1 MQKAIA
7 LLSGGIDSPVAI
19 YLLQDKLDII
29 PVHFHQLPL
38 VDESEIE
45 KVRKLAKHLRVKRL
59 YLAPFTP
66 VLKALVE
73 KCNHKHYF
81 ILSKIAMFRAAEMI
95 AKSSHCVR
103 DVPNGTKEKATYL
116 ITGENLA
123 QVSSQTL
130 SNLTS
135 ITKHVPIEILRPLL
149 TYDKQE
155 IINVANKIGTYELSK
170 GPEICNL
177 LGPKR
182 PSTKSD
188 PEEIGRE
195 LQKLDLKVLLEECL
209 KNAEIMEK

>member
-1 MQKAIA
+1 MHKAIA

-19 YLLQDKLDII
+19 HLLQDKLDII

-45 KVRKLAKHLRVKRL
+45 KVRKLARHLKVKKL

-95 AKSSHCVR
+95 AQ
-103 DVPNGTKEKATYL
+103 KEKASYL

-135 ITKHVPIEILRPLL
+135 ITKHVSTEILRPLL
-149 TYDKQE
+149 TFDKQE
-155 IINVANKIGTYELSK
+155 IINVANKIGKPMS
-170 GPEICNL
+170 
-177 LGPKR
+177 
-182 PSTKSD
+182 
-188 PEEIGRE
+188 
-195 LQKLDLKVLLEECL
+195 
-209 KNAEIMEK
+209 

>member
-19 YLLQDKLDII
+19 HLLQPQLDII
-29 PVHFHQLPL
+29 SAHFHQLPL

-45 KVRKLAKHLRVKRL
+45 KVRKLAKHLRVKKL

-95 AKSSHCVR
+95 AQR
-103 DVPNGTKEKATYL
+103 EKASYL

-135 ITKHVPIEILRPLL
+135 ITKHISTEILRPLL

-155 IINVANKIGTYELSK
+155 IINVANQIGTYELSK

-177 LGPKR
+177 LGPKK
-182 PSTKSD
+182 PSTKSN

-195 LQKLDLKVLLEECL
+195 LEKLDLNTLLEESL
-209 KNAEIMEK
+209 NKAEVFGQ

>member
-1 MQKAIA
+1 MHKAIA

-19 YLLQDKLDII
+19 HLLQPQLDVI

-45 KVRKLAKHLRVKRL
+45 KVQKLAKHLKVKKL

-81 ILSKIAMFRAAEMI
+81 ILSKIAMFRAAELI
-95 AKSSHCVR
+95 AK
-103 DVPNGTKEKATYL
+103 KEGAHHL

-135 ITKHVPIEILRPLL
+135 ITKHVPMEILRPLL
-149 TYDKQE
+149 TFDKQE
-155 IINVANKIGTYELSK
+155 IIGVATKIGTYELSK

-182 PSTKSD
+182 PSTRSD

-195 LQKLDLKVLLEECL
+195 LEKLDLNLLLEECL
-209 KNAEIMEK
+209 RNMEIHNY

>member
-19 YLLQDKLDII
+19 HSLQPQLEII

-45 KVRKLAKHLRVKRL
+45 KVKNLAKHLKVKKL

-81 ILSKIAMFRAAEMI
+81 ILSKIAMFRAAELI
-95 AKSSHCVR
+95 VQ
-103 DVPNGTKEKATYL
+103 KEGAHYL

-135 ITKHVPIEILRPLL
+135 ITKHISTEILRPLL

-155 IINVANKIGTYELSK
+155 IINVANQIGTYEMSK

-177 LGPKR
+177 LGPRK

-188 PEEIGRE
+188 PEEISKE
-195 LQKLDLKVLLEECL
+195 LEKLDLKALLEECV
-209 KNAEIMEK
+209 KKAEIMEG

>member
-1 MQKAIA
+1 MSKAIA
-7 LLSGGIDSPVAI
+7 LLSGGIDSPVSI
-19 YLLQDKLDII
+19 YLLQSQLDII
-29 PVHFHQLPL
+29 PAHFHQLPL

-45 KVRKLAKHLRVKRL
+45 KVKALAKHLKVKKL
-59 YLAPFTP
+59 YLLPFTP

-81 ILSKIAMFRAAEMI
+81 ILSKIAMFRAAAMI
-95 AKSSHCVR
+95 AQ
-103 DVPNGTKEKATYL
+103 KEKASYL

-135 ITKHVPIEILRPLL
+135 ITKHVPMEILRPLL

-155 IINVANKIGTYELSK
+155 IINVAKEIGTYELSK

-182 PSTKSD
+182 PSTKSH
-188 PEEIGRE
+188 PEEISGE
-195 LQKLDLKVLLEECL
+195 LEKLDLNALLEECL
-209 KNAEIMEK
+209 RDAEIVTTFK

>member
-19 YLLQDKLDII
+19 RLLQPQLDII
-29 PVHFHQLPL
+29 PIHFHQLPL

-45 KVRKLAKHLRVKRL
+45 KVRKLAKHLRVKKL

-81 ILSKIAMFRAAEMI
+81 IMSKIAMFRAAEMI
-95 AKSSHCVR
+95 AQ
-103 DVPNGTKEKATYL
+103 KEKANYL

-135 ITKHVPIEILRPLL
+135 ITKHVPMEILRPLL

-155 IINVANKIGTYELSK
+155 IINIANKIGTYELSK

-182 PSTKSD
+182 PSTKSN

-195 LQKLDLKVLLEECL
+195 LEKLDLKELLEECL
-209 KNAEIMEK
+209 KKAEIMEK

>member
-1 MQKAIA
+1 MQKAIV
-7 LLSGGIDSPVAI
+7 LLSGGFDSPVAI
-19 YLLQDKLDII
+19 HLLQDKLDII

-45 KVRKLAKHLRVKRL
+45 KVKDLAKHLKVKKL

-81 ILSKIAMFRAAEMI
+81 ILSKIAMFQAAELI
-95 AKSSHCVR
+95 AK
-103 DVPNGTKEKATYL
+103 KEKAPFL

-135 ITKHVPIEILRPLL
+135 ITKHVSMEILRPLL
-149 TYDKQE
+149 TFDKQE
-155 IINVANKIGTYELSK
+155 IIEVAKKIGTYELSK

-182 PSTKSD
+182 PSTRSN
-188 PEEIGRE
+188 PEDIGKE
-195 LQKLDLKVLLEECL
+195 LEKLDLRKLLEESL
-209 KNAEIMEK
+209 NKAEVLSL

>member
-19 YLLQDKLDII
+19 RLLQPQLDII
-29 PVHFHQLPL
+29 PIHFHQLPL

-45 KVRKLAKHLRVKRL
+45 KVRKLAKHLRVKKL

-81 ILSKIAMFRAAEMI
+81 IMSKIAMFRAAEMI
-95 AKSSHCVR
+95 AQ
-103 DVPNGTKEKATYL
+103 KEKANYL

-135 ITKHVPIEILRPLL
+135 ITKHVPMEILRPLL

-155 IINVANKIGTYELSK
+155 IINIANKIGTYELSK

-182 PSTKSD
+182 PSTKSN

-195 LQKLDLKVLLEECL
+195 LEKLDLKELLEERL
-209 KNAEIMEK
+209 KTAEIMEK

>member
-1 MQKAIA
+1 MYKAIA

-19 YLLQDKLDII
+19 HLFQSQLDII

-45 KVRKLAKHLRVKRL
+45 KVKALAKHLKVKKL

-73 KCNHKHYF
+73 KCNHKQYF
-81 ILSKIAMFRAAEMI
+81 ILSKIVMFRAAEMI
-95 AKSSHCVR
+95 AK
-103 DVPNGTKEKATYL
+103 TEKASFL

-135 ITKHVPIEILRPLL
+135 ITKHISLEILRPLL

-155 IINVANKIGTYELSK
+155 IINVANRIGTYELSK

-177 LGPKR
+177 LGPKK
-182 PSTKSD
+182 PSTRSD
-188 PEEIGRE
+188 PEEIGKE
-195 LQKLDLKVLLEECL
+195 LEMLDLPLLLGECL
-209 KNAEIMEK
+209 QNTEIVTTFE

>member
-1 MQKAIA
+1 MHKAIA

-19 YLLQDKLDII
+19 HLLQPQLDVI

-95 AKSSHCVR
+95 AK
-103 DVPNGTKEKATYL
+103 KEKAQFL

-135 ITKHVPIEILRPLL
+135 ITKHVPTEILRPLL

-155 IINVANKIGTYELSK
+155 TINIAIKIGTYELSK

-177 LGPKR
+177 LGPRK
-182 PSTKSD
+182 PSTKSH

-195 LQKLDLKVLLEECL
+195 LENLDLKELLEECIR
-209 KNAEIMEK
+209 NAEIMEE

>member
-1 MQKAIA
+1 MHKAIA

-19 YLLQDKLDII
+19 NLLQSQLDII

-45 KVRKLAKHLRVKRL
+45 KVKNLAKHLKVKKL

-81 ILSKIAMFRAAEMI
+81 ILSKIAMFRAAELI
-95 AKSSHCVR
+95 AQ
-103 DVPNGTKEKATYL
+103 KEKASYL

-135 ITKHVPIEILRPLL
+135 ITKPVSMEILRPLL
-149 TYDKQE
+149 TFDKQE
-155 IINVANKIGTYELSK
+155 TIEIAKKIGTYEISK
-170 GPEICNL
+170 GPEMCCL

-188 PEEIGRE
+188 PKKIGEELEKIN
-195 LQKLDLKVLLEECL
+195 LQELLEESL
-209 KNAEIMEK
+209 EKGEVLDF

>member
-1 MQKAIA
+1 MHKAIA

-19 YLLQDKLDII
+19 HLLQDKLDII

-45 KVRKLAKHLRVKRL
+45 KVRKLAKHLKVKKL

-95 AKSSHCVR
+95 AQ
-103 DVPNGTKEKATYL
+103 KEKASYL

-135 ITKHVPIEILRPLL
+135 ITKHVSTEILRPLL
-149 TYDKQE
+149 TFDKQE
-155 IINVANKIGTYELSK
+155 IINVANQIGTYELSK

-182 PSTKSD
+182 PSTRSD
-188 PEEIGRE
+188 PQEIGKE
-195 LQKLDLKVLLEECL
+195 LEKLDLHALLEECVRD
-209 KNAEIMEK
+209 AEIVTTFR

>member
-1 MQKAIA
+1 MSKAIA

-19 YLLQDKLDII
+19 HLLQPHLEII
-29 PVHFHQLPL
+29 PAHFHQLPL

-45 KVRKLAKHLRVKRL
+45 KVRKLAKHLKVKKL

-81 ILSKIAMFRAAEMI
+81 ILSKIAMFRAAELI
-95 AKSSHCVR
+95 AQ
-103 DVPNGTKEKATYL
+103 KEKASFL

-135 ITKHVPIEILRPLL
+135 ITKHVSTEILRPLL

-155 IINVANKIGTYELSK
+155 IINVAKQIGTYELSK

-182 PSTKSD
+182 PSTKSH
-188 PEEIGRE
+188 PEEIGKE
-195 LQKLDLKVLLEECL
+195 LEKLDLHNLLQECI
-209 KNAEIMEK
+209 KNGEIVEG

>member
-1 MQKAIA
+1 MPKAIA

-19 YLLQDKLDII
+19 HLLQPQLEII
-29 PVHFHQLPL
+29 PIHFHQLPL

-45 KVRKLAKHLRVKRL
+45 KVKKLAKHLKVRKL

-81 ILSKIAMFRAAEMI
+81 ILSKIAMFRAAELI
-95 AKSSHCVR
+95 AH
-103 DVPNGTKEKATYL
+103 KEKASYL

-130 SNLTS
+130 SNLAS
-135 ITKHVPIEILRPLL
+135 ITKNISMEILRPLL
-149 TYDKQE
+149 TFDKQE
-155 IINVANKIGTYELSK
+155 IINVAEEIGTYELSK

-182 PSTKSD
+182 PSTKSN
-188 PEEIGRE
+188 PGEINKE
-195 LQKLDLKVLLEECL
+195 LEKLDLNSLLEECVN
-209 KNAEIMEK
+209 KAEIME